1 MRIAGV
7 HQSVIAD
14 VRERACANKNTHFV
28 NVRFFMLPVY
38 LIALSPVCLEFLWF
52 AAIAIVQL
60 HVEDFTVVVIFRNS

>member
-1 MRIAGV
+1 MRITDVRERVTAV
-7 HQSVIAD
+7 
-14 VRERACANKNTHFV
+14 VRERACANKNMHFV
-28 NVRFFMLPVY
+28 NVRFFMLPVS